1 MAQSHLSSSNFCWE
15 TEGKHLVNAKYT
27 VHMFSVKKHA
37 GACSSQFYGGVAVL
51 FKQ

>member
-15 TEGKHLVNAKYT
+15 TDGKDTKYT